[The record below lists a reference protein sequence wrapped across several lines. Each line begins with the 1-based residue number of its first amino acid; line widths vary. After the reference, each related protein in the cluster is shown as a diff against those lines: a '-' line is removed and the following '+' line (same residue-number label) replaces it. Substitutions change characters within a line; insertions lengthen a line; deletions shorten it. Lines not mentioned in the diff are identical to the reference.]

1 MFIGMILGL
10 AATALRIASFALLV
24 YCIMSFVAPQND
36 LYRRAAYY
44 VERVLYPV
52 RMKLWR
58 WFPAL
63 RSMPVDFSPLALWL
77 LIDVAL
83 ALLNMLR
90 RVF

>member
-1 MFIGMILGL
+1 MIGLLLNL
-10 AATALRIASFALLV
+10 AATVLRLASFALLV
-24 YCIMSFVAPQND
+24 YCVMSFVAPGND
-36 LYRRAAYY
+36 LFRRAAYY
-44 VERVLYPV
+44 VERVLYPI

-63 RSMPVDFSPLALWL
+63 RNLPVDLSPLALWL
-77 LIDVAL
+77 LIDVAM